1 LILITR
7 IISEKSSLLINGM
20 FKEFYLDIRNLSKVL
35 GFICLSYLENSVNIN
50 IDKSSIK
57 RRKGGFE
64 NDSEKNQYCVYSC
77 C

>member
-1 LILITR
+1 L
-7 IISEKSSLLINGM
+7 
-20 FKEFYLDIRNLSKVL
+20 FH
-35 GFICLSYLENSVNIN
+35 LENSVNLN
-50 IDKSSIK
+50 IGKSSVK